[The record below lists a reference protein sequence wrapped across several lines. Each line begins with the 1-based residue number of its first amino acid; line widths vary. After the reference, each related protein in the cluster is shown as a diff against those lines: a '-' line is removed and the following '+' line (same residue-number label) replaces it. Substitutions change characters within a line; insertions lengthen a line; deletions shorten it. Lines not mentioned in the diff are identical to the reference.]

1 MVWVPQRRE
10 RSKAVRPGQS
20 QKGQHTTIAMMLT
33 RSRAHSCVCVTRVE
47 TGNQRIGQRG
57 HRIQLYSLTGTRP
70 RSRRRRVQ
78 PVAVSVTTDV

>member
-10 RSKAVRPGQS
+10 RARPWAWPEP
-20 QKGQHTTIAMMLT
+20 KGQHTTIAMMLT

-47 TGNQRIGQRG
+47 TEIRG
-57 HRIQLYSLTGTRP
+57 SARGATGYSCTD
-70 RSRRRRVQ
+70 RSAPAVRGVSVQ